1 MSEKKYRIKSWI
13 LVKDEKEELMARN
26 DALLEL
32 AHLIE
37 LQPENKYEIEEVE
50 ETKEEENGRD

>member
-1 MSEKKYRIKSWI
+1 MEKKKYRIKSWI
-13 LVKDEKEELMARN
+13 PVEAEKDKLMTRN

-37 LQPENKYEIEEVE
+37 LQPENKYEIEEVIVVE
-50 ETKEEENGRD
+50 ELERE